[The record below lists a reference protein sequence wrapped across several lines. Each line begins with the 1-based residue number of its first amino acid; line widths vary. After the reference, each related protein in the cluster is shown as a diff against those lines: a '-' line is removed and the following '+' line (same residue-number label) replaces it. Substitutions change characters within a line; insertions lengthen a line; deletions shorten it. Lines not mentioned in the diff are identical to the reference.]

1 MKNHIIPNEV
11 ILSKIYL
18 IRNQKV
24 MLDRDLADLYQVEPR
39 RLREQVRRNMERF
52 PKHFMFQ
59 LDNKEISLM
68 VTQNAIPSKRHLGGS
83 KPYVFTEHGVLMLAN
98 VLKSELALQMSI
110 RIIETFVQMRELLL
124 NHQELFTKMEELEK
138 RLGDQDEKISQIF
151 NYLRSF
157 VRDQY
162 TERKSIGFKLPE

>member
-1 MKNHIIPNEV
+1 MENSIIPNEV

-24 MLDRDLADLYQVEPR
+24 MLDRDLAELYQVKAR
-39 RLREQVRRNMERF
+39 RLREQVSRNLDRF
-52 PKHFMFQ
+52 PNHFMFQ
-59 LDNKEISLM
+59 LDNKEINLM
-68 VTQNAIPSKRHLGGS
+68 VSQNAIPSKSHLGGA

-98 VLKSELALQMSI
+98 VLKSEIALQMSI

-124 NHQELFTKMEELEK
+124 NHQELFAKIEQLEK
-138 RLGDQDEKISQIF
+138 RLGDQDEKIGQIF
-151 NYLRSF
+151 NYLRKF
-157 VRDQY
+157 VQDQY